1 MMYLA
6 LLVGL
11 ERNRIVTQIHL
22 LYDFVVSFISALNAY
37 LNCHVRVLLEIL
49 F

>member
-1 MMYLA
+1 MMYAA

-11 ERNRIVTQIHL
+11 GSNRIVTQIHL

-37 LNCHVRVLLEIL
+37 LNCHEWVLLEIL